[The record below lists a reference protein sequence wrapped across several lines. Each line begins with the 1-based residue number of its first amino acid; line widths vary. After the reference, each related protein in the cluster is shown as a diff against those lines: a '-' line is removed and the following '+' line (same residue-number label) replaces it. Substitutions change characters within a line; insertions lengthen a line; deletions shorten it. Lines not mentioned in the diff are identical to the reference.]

1 MQRPVKKEHHMKYSN
16 TARTLEKP
24 VAERKQHKRYERSL
38 EYEVL
43 AQLTLQNFLDND
55 SINYQKLLSIP
66 LENRI
71 PALIEEFGIKRMHSL
86 ITVMIKEFCHA
97 IKLPTSRKLNE
108 TGSRACACDLM
119 LTAEEDQLSLEDL
132 VLFFERAK
140 EGKYG
145 AFKHVL
151 THFSIMQKLE
161 LYRDERHRTYFAMKE
176 KKEAELKMI
185 GPALHTTKEPT
196 QIGHLLQ
203 GNFGDYDGFTPAA

>member
-1 MQRPVKKEHHMKYSN
+1 MKYSN

-24 VAERKQHKRYERSL
+24 AEVKKSRRRYERSL

-43 AQLTLQNFLDND
+43 AQLTLQNFQDND

-97 IKLPTSRKLNE
+97 IKLPKSRKLNE

-119 LTAEEDQLSLEDL
+119 LTAEEDKLSLEDL

-140 EGKYG
+140 QSRYG
-145 AFKHVL
+145 AFKNML
-151 THFSIMQKLE
+151 THFSLMEKLE
-161 LYRDERHRTYFAMKE
+161 MYRDERHRAYYEMKE
-176 KKEAELKMI
+176 QKEAELKI
-185 GPALHTTKEPT
+185 LGPAKRITTQPT
-196 QIGHLLQ
+196 QIGQLLQ